1 MVRNFPTP
9 FLIKSQMSSHIEG
22 IRYLNPE
29 FRRALILEN
38 PDPSLDVMLEAEGI
52 EVERLPDSATLDVD
66 FVKERLREGRHD
78 LIFKRSRFP
87 VDREVLQASD
97 RLAAV
102 VLCCIGSDSVDLD
115 ACAEQGVLVIN
126 DPVSN
131 GRSVAELVIGEMIL
145 LARRVLPAHDA
156 GRQSVWTKDS
166 NQRYEILGKHLS
178 IIGLGN
184 IGKQVARLAEALGM
198 VIHFYD
204 PSEVAQEVGIALG
217 WNACTSISDAFRQ
230 GDFVTLHASSQD
242 PNGHS
247 NRGLLGIDEFR
258 VLGEA
263 RGDNSPR
270 GFINLARGFL
280 FEPEDLKQAV
290 REGPI
295 RGAAVDVFPE
305 EPGSSQDPWENPYA
319 DIEQIITTPHIG
331 AATQEAQPRI
341 AAHVAAT
348 TRMLN
353 RAGVVRDCVFA
364 PRQVIGVDAAPPYWA
379 LAVIHSDERGTK
391 KAIDDSI
398 FEAGANNYQS
408 SHRDFRQFGIAYDV
422 SAIDRPLTPE
432 QLEGL
437 VQRANEISGDT
448 TAIRTIR
455 QFQVTADRIR
465 RS

>member
-1 MVRNFPTP
+1 MSAETHRIR
-9 FLIKSQMSSHIEG
+9 FLNES
-22 IRYLNPE
+22 

-38 PDPSLDVMLEAEGI
+38 PDPSLDELLEAEGI
-52 EVERLPDSATLDVD
+52 EPDRLPESATLDHD
-66 FVKERLREGRHD
+66 FVLNRLREGQHD

-87 VDREVLQASD
+87 VDRAVLQASD

-102 VLCCIGSDSVDLD
+102 MLCCIGYDSVDLH
-115 ACAEQGVLVIN
+115 ACADEGVLVMN

-166 NQRYEILGKHLS
+166 IRRYEIQGKHLS

-184 IGKQVARLAEALGM
+184 IGKQVAQLGEALGM
-198 VIHFYD
+198 KIHFYD
-204 PSEVAQEVGIALG
+204 PSELAQEVGRTLG
-217 WNACTSISDAFRQ
+217 WNACASIDDAFRQ
-230 GDFVTLHASSQD
+230 GDFVTLHVSPED
-242 PNGHS
+242 PHGKT
-247 NRGLLGIDEFR
+247 NRGLLGYDQFR
-258 VLGEA
+258 VLGDA

-280 FEPEDLKQAV
+280 FEPDDLKRAV
-290 REGPI
+290 KEGHV
-295 RGAAVDVFPE
+295 RGAAVDVFPD
-305 EPGSSQDPWENPYA
+305 EPGSREDPWENPYA
-319 DIEQIITTPHIG
+319 EIDEIITTPHIG
-331 AATQEAQPRI
+331 AATEEAQPRI

-348 TRMLN
+348 ARMLN

-379 LAVIHSDERGTK
+379 LAVIHSDARGTK

-398 FEAGANNYQS
+398 FEAGADNYQS
-408 SHRDFRQFGIAYDV
+408 SHRDFRQLGIAYDI

-432 QLEGL
+432 QLDEL
-437 VQRANEISGDT
+437 VRRAHAISGDP
-448 TAIRTIR
+448 TAIRAIR
-455 QFQVTADRIR
+455 QFHVTPERIR

>member
-1 MVRNFPTP
+1 MR
-9 FLIKSQMSSHIEG
+9 H
-22 IRYLNPE
+22 LNPT
-29 FRRALILEN
+29 FKRALVLET
-38 PDPSLDVMLEAEGI
+38 PDPSLDRLLEAEGI
-52 EVERLPDSATLDVD
+52 EVERLPESATLDIE
-66 FVKERLREGRHD
+66 FVKERLREGQHD
-78 LIFKRSRFP
+78 LIYKRSRFP
-87 VDREVLQASD
+87 VDREVVKASKN
-97 RLAAV
+97 LAAV
-102 VLCCIGSDSVDLD
+102 ILCCIGTDSVDLD
-115 ACAEQGVLVIN
+115 ACAAEGVLVIN

-156 GRQSVWTKDS
+156 GRQSVWTK
-166 NQRYEILGKHLS
+166 NNNRRYEILDKHLS

-184 IGKQVARLAEALGM
+184 IGKQVAKLAEALGM

-217 WNACTSISDAFRQ
+217 WNACSSITEAFRQ
-230 GDFVTLHASSQD
+230 GDFVTLHASSQH
-242 PNGHS
+242 PHGHS
-247 NRGLLGIDEFR
+247 NKGLLGLEQFR

-263 RGDNSPR
+263 RGENSPR
-270 GFINLARGFL
+270 GLINLARGFL

-290 REGPI
+290 REGYV
-295 RGAAVDVFPE
+295 RGAAVDVFPD

-319 DIEQIITTPHIG
+319 DMDEIITTPHIG

-341 AAHVAAT
+341 ASHVATT

-379 LAVIHSDERGTK
+379 LAVIHSDARGTK
-391 KAIDDSI
+391 KAIDDTI
-398 FEAGANNYQS
+398 FEAGANNIQS

-422 SAIDRPLTPE
+422 SAIDKPLTPE
-432 QLEGL
+432 QLDML
-437 VQRANEISGDT
+437 NQRASEISGDS

-455 QFQVTADRIR
+455 QFHVTSDRIR